1 MKRVIVNVDVNVI
14 AVMTMMDSDLQKTE
28 LTIEEIAQKYM
39 RENHTQI
46 KGWTEGHFCKYEEE
60 SPRYKGMGIREG
72 HIKQTRRERKLERNM
87 EDIRLCRNKRAGI
100 Y

>member
-14 AVMTMMDSDLQKTE
+14 AVVTIKDSDLQKMT

-39 RENHTQI
+39 EEKHPEI

-60 SPRYKGMGIREG
+60 IGECVWTI
-72 HIKQTRRERKLERNM
+72 T
-87 EDIRLCRNKRAGI
+87 I
-100 Y
+100 YTDGEVSFTEQEQD